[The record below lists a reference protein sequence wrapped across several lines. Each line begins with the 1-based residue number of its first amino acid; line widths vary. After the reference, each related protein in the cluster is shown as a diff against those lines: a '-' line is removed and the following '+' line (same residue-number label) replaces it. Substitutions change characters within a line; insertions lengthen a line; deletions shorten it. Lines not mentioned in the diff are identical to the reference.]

1 MEVAGAQRILFS
13 LASYFHA
20 HGYPVQAAFFYD
32 KQHLATEWQE
42 QHPYPVLSL
51 GGWKRG
57 GFVLANLFRLLAGL
71 FRLYMHLRRTNVVIA
86 YTPHSN
92 LLALPL
98 AWVAGVKVR
107 LGTHHGHIENS
118 PRLLGWLHG
127 KLTNSGL
134 CTRMICVS
142 SQVRTLAMREEGA
155 RASKLV
161 VIDNGI
167 HPPQQQSLSPQARQ
181 QLRASLDVKPE
192 QTLFLTVG
200 RLMVQKGHTYLLDA
214 IAQLASR
221 NFVFAFVGHGPLEQ
235 ELRQQAQRLQIDDN
249 LRFVGVRSDV
259 GQLLEAADVFV
270 QPSLWE
276 GMSLAL
282 LEAMFAGLPIVATN
296 IEAATDVLEH
306 ERSALLVTPRDPNDL
321 ASALMRI
328 AADPALRERLG
339 RAAKADAQQKYTVD
353 VMGSAYAQLIEN
365 LWHD

>member
-13 LASYFHA
+13 LAGYFHA

-32 KQHLATEWQE
+32 KQHLATEWQA
-42 QHPYPVLSL
+42 QHPYPVVSL

-57 GFVLANLFRLLAGL
+57 GFMLTNLFHFLAGL
-71 FRLYMHLRRTNVVIA
+71 LRLYMHLRRTNVVIA

-107 LGTHHGHIENS
+107 FGTHHGHIENS
-118 PRLLGWLHG
+118 PRLLGWVHG
-127 KLTNSGL
+127 KLTNSRL

-142 SQVRTLAMREEGA
+142 NQVRTLAMREEGA

-214 IAQLASR
+214 IAQLASH
-221 NFVFAFVGHGPLEQ
+221 NFVFAFVGQGPLEQ
-235 ELRQQAQRLQIDDN
+235 ELRQQAKRLQIDDN

-282 LEAMFAGLPIVATN
+282 LEAMFAGLPIVATS

-321 ASALMRI
+321 AAALMRI
-328 AADPALRERLG
+328 TADPSLRERLG

-353 VMGSAYAQLIEN
+353 VMGTAYAQLIEN